1 MCRYVAWTRGF
12 PKNKNPKRNR
22 PSLFSGKWHASGKWR
37 TQLYLREGRRQA
49 ASNAMQ
55 SSGRG
60 KNNSLIAYILLWC
73 HMNHEE

>member
-22 PSLFSGKWHASGKWR
+22 PSLFSGKWQWQLRKKASSE
-37 TQLYLREGRRQA
+37 QC
-49 ASNAMQ
+49 NA